1 MSQPT
6 SGQPQPNPNRPPYV
20 LTLRE
25 MNLTVQQ
32 LVSQGY
38 TEIELPNKQV
48 VDLTAQPLFFNGSGS
63 FKLFPHYFLINL
75 TRLLANKGGGNF
87 IYVIV
92 ATGRGAYQLRV
103 GRQTSLAGHESLA
116 GGWPVY
122 AAGQVVFLLGEITT
136 LDNSSGHYMP
146 SGVSSAFVEG
156 AFHTRGCNA
165 TGKYTEI

>member
-1 MSQPT
+1 MRADKHGKAVHSMSQPT

-25 MNLTVQQ
+25 TNLTVQQ

-38 TEIELPNKQV
+38 TEVELPNKQV

-63 FKLFPHYFLINL
+63 FRPFPPVDVVNL
-75 TRLLANKGGGNF
+75 AKPRGKNLRGNF

-92 ATGRGAYQLRV
+92 ATGRGTYELLV
-103 GRQTSLAGHESLA
+103 GLQSGPAGHESLA

-122 AAGQVVFLLGEITT
+122 AAGQVVFSAGQILALN
-136 LDNSSGHYMP
+136 NSSGHYMP
-146 SGVSSAFVEG
+146 FGVSSAFVEG
-156 AFHTRGCNA
+156 VF
-165 TGKYTEI
+165 